1 MYSIESV
8 IVTLLNTLKAELAG
22 AGVDADE
29 PILLAIISHFYQEQ
43 SQADVMIHEWHA
55 FSATRDQILH

>member
-43 SQADVMIHEWHA
+43 SQADVMIHE
-55 FSATRDQILH
+55 